1 MTLNNQNGTVVTH
14 SLMVTSLNIVAN
26 TLTIID
32 GATPNTNIDNNTT
45 KPSNNEDNTI
55 TEFFII
61 VNLRVNCFIDG
72 ITKLEGMAMYCGI
85 KNKR

>member
-1 MTLNNQNGTVVTH
+1 MMLNNQNGTVDTH
-14 SLMVTSLNIVAN
+14 SLMVTSLNIAAN
-26 TLTIID
+26 MLTIID

-45 KPSNNEDNTI
+45 KPSSNEDNKI

-61 VNLRVNCFIDG
+61 VNLRVNYFIDG
-72 ITKLEGMAMYCGI
+72 ITQLEGMVMYCGI

>member
-1 MTLNNQNGTVVTH
+1 MTLNNQNGTVVTQ
-14 SLMVTSLNIVAN
+14 SLIVTSLNITAN

-32 GATPNTNIDNNTT
+32 GATPKINIDNNTT
-45 KPSNNEDNTI
+45 KPSSNEDNTI

-61 VNLRVNCFIDG
+61 VNLRVNYFIDG
-72 ITKLEGMAMYCGI
+72 ITKLEGMVMYCGI